1 MDNLIFALNATVP
14 LFLMMVLGLFF
25 RYIKLFNDSFVK
37 TANSFVF
44 KAALPA
50 ALFYDLSNEDFFAVW
65 DAGFVIFCFCVTAV
79 CITAAIVISKLCF
92 KNDPSLTGE
101 FAQASYRSSAAI
113 LGIGFIENLYGN
125 AGMSPLM
132 IAATVPLYN
141 VMAVVLLSFFKPGGG
156 SIDRKLIIKTLK
168 GIVTNPIII
177 GIAVGILWSVLSL
190 PKPQMIM
197 KTVKYLTNVST
208 PMGLMAVGASF
219 DIKKAFGKLKPAV
232 TAAVLKLIVW
242 CVIFLPLAIKLGF
255 ANDKLISILVMLG
268 SPTTVSCF
276 IMAKNM
282 GHEGT
287 LTSSTVMLTTML
299 SAFTLTGWL
308 YILKV
313 LGLV

>member
-1 MDNLIFALNATVP
+1 MENLIFALNATVP
-14 LFLMMVLGLFF
+14 LFMMMVLGLFF
-25 RYIKLFNDSFVK
+25 KYIKLFTDDFVK

-65 DAGFVIFCFCVTAV
+65 DARFVIFCFCVTAI
-79 CITAAIVISKLCF
+79 CITAAIIISKVCF
-92 KNDPSLTGE
+92 KSDNTITGE

-141 VMAVVLLSFFKPGGG
+141 IMAVVVLSFFKPGGG
-156 SIDRKLIIKTLK
+156 NIDKKLIGKTLR
-168 GIVTNPIII
+168 GIITNPIII
-177 GIAVGILWSVLSL
+177 GIVLGILWSVLAL
-190 PKPQMIM
+190 PKPQMLM
-197 KTVKYLTNVST
+197 KTVKYLSNVST

-242 CVIFLPLAIKLGF
+242 CAIFLPIAIALGF
-255 ANDKLISILVMLG
+255 TNDKLISILVMLG

-287 LTSSTVMLTTML
+287 LTSSTVMLTTLL
-299 SAFTLTGWL
+299 SAFTLTAWL
-308 YILKV
+308 YMLRV
-313 LGLV
+313 MGLV